1 MLLASVEARSL
12 ATNRNVSY
20 YTFCNVYMYIFE
32 VSQRVPRYSFMYMLR
47 LKMII
52 LIMVIIDEGNFRYLI
67 TNYKIVIE
75 KIPSKANNI

>member
-1 MLLASVEARSL
+1 
-12 ATNRNVSY
+12 
-20 YTFCNVYMYIFE
+20 
-32 VSQRVPRYSFMYMLR
+32 
-47 LKMII
+47 MII

>member
-1 MLLASVEARSL
+1 
-12 ATNRNVSY
+12 
-20 YTFCNVYMYIFE
+20 MYIFE